1 MILEFFLTGGSAIL
15 SISAMLFVVL
25 TYGYIEAISGRGY
38 VVAILFGL
46 YLAWSSKY
54 FFMPLL
60 FTVLQILSAVDGVT
74 LLYNFDHRAE
84 IRLCSF
90 GALLLISL
98 FLEQRERDDTVVS
111 FRPYEEDIRQF
122 LMERDPNLLPRVDSL
137 LIKYKG
143 KEKQLFQKL
152 QAKYSGSTPFGS
164 PLKSF

>member
-1 MILEFFLTGGSAIL
+1 MILEFLFSGASAAISL
-15 SISAMLFVVL
+15 SAMLFVVL

-38 VVAILFGL
+38 VVAIVFGL
-46 YLAWSSKY
+46 HLAWSSKY
-54 FFMPLL
+54 FFLPLL
-60 FTVLQILSAVDGVT
+60 FTVLQGLSAVEGIDFLQDIG
-74 LLYNFDHRAE
+74 HRAE

-90 GALLLISL
+90 AALLLISL
-98 FLEQRERDDTVVS
+98 FLEQRERDDTIVS

-143 KEKQLFQKL
+143 KERQLFQKL